1 MVSNIKKITMS
12 LYRLLVLVLI
22 ICGSLNAQTKVN
34 KFNTQGERIG
44 AWEKNHKN
52 GNIRYK
58 GQFENGKEIGV
69 FKFYSQENSEIPIII
84 KEYFT
89 HSDVAKVQFFT
100 KEGKLQSDGE
110 LEGKNRT
117 GKWTFY
123 YDDGTISSEENYI
136 KGELSGVYKLFYEN
150 GTLAEFTHFKEG
162 KLDGK
167 AVYYNLNGAV
177 LGTGSFAN
185 DEKIGEWEYFE
196 DGDPSKK
203 SLGKY

>member
-1 MVSNIKKITMS
+1 MS
-12 LYRLLVLVLI
+12 SYRLLVVVLI
-22 ICGSLNAQTKVN
+22 ICGSISAQTKVN
-34 KFNTQGERIG
+34 KLNAQGKRIG
-44 AWEKNHKN
+44 NWEKKHEN
-52 GNIRYK
+52 GNIRYS

-69 FKFYSQENSEIPIII
+69 FKFYSQENSETPIIV
-84 KEYFT
+84 KEYFAY
-89 HSDVAKVQFFT
+89 SNVAKVQFFT
-100 KEGKLQSDGE
+100 TEGRLQSDGE

-123 YDDGTISSEENYI
+123 YDNGTVSSEENYI
-136 KGELSGVYKLFYEN
+136 KGQLSGGYKMFYEN
-150 GTLAEFTHFKEG
+150 GTLAEFTHFIAG
-162 KLDGK
+162 KLDGR

-177 LGTGSFAN
+177 VGAGTFSN